1 MYNVMY
7 NFLFSTEGKL
17 LMKTLVNRDEQIK
30 FIKSSIKE
38 KNVRFIVLQIADIL
52 GSVKSV
58 TIPASQLDRIINN
71 EIMFDGSSIDGF
83 ARIEESD
90 MYLYPDLSTFIIL
103 PWQTHNGYTT
113 ARIICD
119 VYMPNGKPFEGCP
132 RYVLKR
138 ALEKAKNM
146 GFTFHVGPEPEFY
159 MFNVD
164 EKGNPLLENNEKA
177 GYFDMAPMDKG
188 EDVREAI
195 TIALEGFG
203 FEVEASHHECGPGQ
217 HEIDFKYADALTTAD
232 NIMTFRYVVKKI
244 ADDFGL
250 FASFMPKPV
259 EGIAGSGMHLN
270 MSLFKNEENIFYD
283 AKQENGLSDQAMYFI
298 GGILNHVKGFTALT
312 NPLINSYKRLV
323 SGFEAPVNI
332 AWSEKNRSPLVRIP
346 AKRGTGTRV
355 ELRNPDPSCNPYLA
369 LATALTAGLDG
380 IIKKISPPEPIN
392 KNIYE
397 MCLEE
402 RQENHIEALPK
413 CLYEAIIELSNND
426 VIKEA
431 LGNQITEKFV
441 SAKLLEWDEYTTK
454 VHQWEIE
461 QYIRAY

>member
-1 MYNVMY
+1 MR
-7 NFLFSTEGKL
+7 
-17 LMKTLVNRDEQIK
+17 KTIDNRDEQIRH
-30 FIKSSIKE
+30 IKSIIKE
-38 KNVRFIVLQIADIL
+38 RNVRFIVLQIADIL
-52 GSVKSV
+52 GSVKS
-58 TIPASQLDRIINN
+58 TTMPASQIDKILNN
-71 EIMFDGSSIDGF
+71 EVMFDGSSIDGF

-90 MYLYPDLSTFIIL
+90 MYLHPDLSTFTIL

-113 ARIICD
+113 ARMICD
-119 VYMPNGKPFEGCP
+119 VYMPDGKPFEGCP

-146 GFTFHVGPEPEFY
+146 GYTFQVGPEPEFY

-164 EKGNPLLENNEKA
+164 EKGDPVLENNDKA
-177 GYFDMAPMDKG
+177 GYFDMAPMDRG

-232 NIMTFRYVVKKI
+232 NIMTFRYVVKKV

-270 MSLFKNEENIFYD
+270 MSLFSNEQNIFYD
-283 AKQENGLSDQAMYFI
+283 ESKENGLSNEAMYFI
-298 GGILNHVKGFTALT
+298 GGLLENVKGFAAIT
-312 NPLINSYKRLV
+312 NPLVNSYKRLV

-332 AWSEKNRSPLVRIP
+332 AWSEKNRSPLIRIP
-346 AKRGTGTRV
+346 AKRGLSTRV

-369 LATALTAGLDG
+369 LATALTTGLNG
-380 IIKKISPPEPIN
+380 IENRILPPEPVN

-402 RQENHIEALPK
+402 KQENHIEALPK
-413 CLYEAIIELSNND
+413 SLYDAIIELSKNE
-426 VIKEA
+426 VVKEA
-431 LGNQITEKFV
+431 LGKHVTNKYI
-441 SAKLLEWDEYTTK
+441 SGKLKEWEEYTAK
-454 VHQWEIE
+454 VHKWEIE
-461 QYIRAY
+461 QYLRAY

>member
-1 MYNVMY
+1 MEKE
-7 NFLFSTEGKL
+7 LAI
-17 LMKTLVNRDEQIK
+17 VNRDEQIK
-30 FIKSSIKE
+30 LIKSLIKE
-38 KNVRFIVLQIADIL
+38 KKVRFIVLQIADIL
-52 GSVKSV
+52 GSAKSITLPV
-58 TIPASQLDRIINN
+58 SQIDKIINN

-90 MYLYPDLSTFIIL
+90 MYLYPDLSTFVIL

-113 ARIICD
+113 ARMICD
-119 VYMPNGKPFEGCP
+119 VYMPDGTPFIGCP
-132 RYVLKR
+132 RNVLKK
-138 ALEKAKNM
+138 ALEKAASM

-164 EKGNPLLENNEKA
+164 EKGNPVLENNDKA
-177 GYFDMAPMDKG
+177 GYFDMAPMDRG

-195 TIALEGFG
+195 VIALEGFG

-232 NIMTFRYVVKKI
+232 NIMTFRYVVKKV

-259 EGIAGSGMHLN
+259 AGIAGSGMHLN
-270 MSLFKNEENIFYD
+270 MSLFNNQQNIFYD
-283 AKQENGLSDQAMYFI
+283 ENKENGLSDEAMYFI
-298 GGILNHVKGFTALT
+298 GGLLKHVKGFAAIT
-312 NPLINSYKRLV
+312 NPLVNSYKRLV

-332 AWSEKNRSPLVRIP
+332 AWSEKNRSPLIRIP
-346 AKRGTGTRV
+346 AKRGLSTRV

-369 LATALTAGLDG
+369 LATALIAGLDG
-380 IIKKISPPEPIN
+380 IENKILPPDPIN

-413 CLYEAIIELSNND
+413 SLFEAVMELSKNE
-426 VIKEA
+426 VIKKA
-431 LGNQITEKFV
+431 LGSHVTEKFI
-441 SAKLLEWDEYTTK
+441 SSKLEEWEEYVTK
-454 VHQWEIE
+454 VHKWEIE
-461 QYIRAY
+461 QYLKAY